1 MSKARYLG
9 NNRKLFQQG
18 DLILEK
24 LYWNIKVNWNKDG
37 INNLTS
43 FRSSQN
49 LIFFV

>member
-24 LYWNIKVNWNKDG
+24 TVLEYKGK
-37 INNLTS
+37 LE
-43 FRSSQN
+43 
-49 LIFFV
+49 